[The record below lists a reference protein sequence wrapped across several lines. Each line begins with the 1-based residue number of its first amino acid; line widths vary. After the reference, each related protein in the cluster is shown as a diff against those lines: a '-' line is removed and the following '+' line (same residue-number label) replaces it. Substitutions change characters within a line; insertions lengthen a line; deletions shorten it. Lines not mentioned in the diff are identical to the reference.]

1 MTPRRIALLA
11 LVGVLAGFFS
21 GLFGVGGGIVI
32 VPLLVLALGFEQ
44 RLASGTSLTAIL
56 PTAVAGSIG
65 YAANGDVDWT
75 AAGCLAAGAVVG
87 SIIGTALL
95 ERISQAWLRWAFI
108 AFQVIMAVSLFLTV
122 PDRGGVMDYN
132 VMGILAMLGV
142 GLFTGILSGLLGV
155 GGGVIVVPV
164 LIVLFGMGDLV
175 AKGTSLVMMIP
186 TSLTGTINNLRN
198 RNTDVRAAIAIGIV
212 AIPTSFAGI
221 AVAGVIPPQLGSI
234 LFGLLLVFTAVQL
247 TLKALR
253 DRRARR
259 GDEHLED

>member
-1 MTPRRIALLA
+1 MTKRRIALLA

-32 VPLLVLALGFEQ
+32 VPLLVMVLGFDQ
-44 RLASGTSLTAIL
+44 RRASGTSLTAIL

-65 YAANGDVDWT
+65 YGINGDIDWVV
-75 AAGCLAAGAVVG
+75 AGCLAAGAIVG
-87 SIIGTALL
+87 SFIGTALL
-95 ERISQAWLRWAFI
+95 ERISQGWLRWAFI
-108 AFQVIMAVSLFLTV
+108 AFQLVMAVSLFLTV
-122 PDRGGVMDYN
+122 PDRGGVMEYD
-132 VMGILAMLGV
+132 VAGILAMLGV

-186 TSLTGTINNLRN
+186 TSLTGTINNIRN
-198 RNTDVRAAIAIGIV
+198 RNTDVKAAVAIGILAV
-212 AIPTSFAGI
+212 PTSFLGI

-247 TLKALR
+247 ALKAIR
-253 DRRARR
+253 DRRTKR
-259 GDEHLED
+259 GDAAD